1 MEAGTRSGRLVGVL
15 AVVVVAGVAGLSLA
29 SSITGGSEN
38 ADDEGLP
45 STTGTAESTQASA
58 ATTGPALGS
67 LAALPLPAQG
77 RFEGRITYVDADC
90 RLAATDLATL
100 RTRILAS
107 DLPQCTTILS
117 PRGGFGL
124 VSRGAG
130 VGAEVYAVGPDDTSE
145 IGTGPPL
152 GPAGYGPPAV
162 SDRGE
167 VAVCS
172 TDPLTNEATVTRQDP
187 RTGREDRLPGCRPA
201 FAGADLLVA
210 SRGARAAVRDGAGE
224 IVVPRSAL
232 PRPSRGDLV
241 LASSTD
247 GALLGVLSRT
257 ENLDKVDLSIFDVDG
272 TPRGAWQDVHS
283 GARPADAARRVDRT
297 DSGHGRERRL
307 APRGARRRRRG
318 RRGREHRRRT
328 IGDVDFSPDG
338 EHAAVLVDGAI
349 LLVDAGTLGPVAAL
363 RVDARSVRWLP

>member
-29 SSITGGSEN
+29 SSVIGGGEN
-38 ADDEGLP
+38 GDQELP
-45 STTGTAESTQASA
+45 PTTGPDATTQASA
-58 ATTGPALGS
+58 TTTGPELGS
-67 LAALPLPAQG
+67 LAALPLPASG
-77 RFEGRITYVDADC
+77 SFEGRITYVDGDC
-90 RLAATDLATL
+90 RLAATDLSTL
-100 RTRILAS
+100 RTSIVAT
-107 DLPQCTTILS
+107 DLPQCSTILS
-117 PRGGFGL
+117 PSGGFGL

-130 VGAEVYAVGPDDTSE
+130 VGAEVYAIGPDGTSVV
-145 IGTGPPL
+145 GTGPPL

-187 RTGREDRLPGCRPA
+187 RTGQEDRVLGCRPA
-201 FAGADLLVA
+201 FAGAELMVA
-210 SRGARAAVRDGAGE
+210 SRGERAAVRDGAGDV
-224 IVVPRSAL
+224 VVPRSAL

-241 LASSTD
+241 LASSSD

-257 ENLDKVDLSIFDVDG
+257 EDLDKVDLSLFTADG
-272 TPRGAWQDVHS
+272 TPRGTWQDVHS
-283 GARPADAARRVDRT
+283 GADLRTLRVAATGTAAAMDVNGVWRLVELQDGGSVDALE
-297 DSGHGRERRL
+297 SIG
-307 APRGARRRRRG
+307 GAR
-318 RRGREHRRRT
+318 

-338 EHAAVLVDGAI
+338 AHAAVLVDGAI
-349 LLVDAGTLGPVAAL
+349 LLVDAGTLGPIAAL

>member
-90 RLAATDLATL
+90 RLAAIDLATL

-283 GARPADAARRVDRT
+283 GADLRTLRVASTGQTAAMDVNGVWRLVELGDGGAVDAVESIA
-297 DSGHGRERRL
+297 
-307 APRGARRRRRG
+307 GAR
-318 RRGREHRRRT
+318 